1 MKEIGLM
8 IKPMASEFTFIS
20 MELSM
25 NEIGETI
32 CNMEM
37 EKKLG
42 LMVRFMKENTSWE
55 RNMDM
60 AYIAGTMGLDMKVNG
75 LKTRLKVLEHTPG
88 LMEGNIKESG

>member
-8 IKPMASEFTFIS
+8 IKLMASEFTFIS

-25 NEIGETI
+25 KEIGETI

-42 LMVRFMKENTSWE
+42 LMVRFMKENILWE

-75 LKTRLKVLEHTPG
+75 LKTRLKVLEHTLG
-88 LMEGNIKESG
+88 